1 MRSTFKAE
9 THDAVYYVLFCTQFM
24 FTAQIFDFQKTRRLK
39 TV

>member
-9 THDAVYYVLFCTQFM
+9 TNDAVYYVLFCTQ